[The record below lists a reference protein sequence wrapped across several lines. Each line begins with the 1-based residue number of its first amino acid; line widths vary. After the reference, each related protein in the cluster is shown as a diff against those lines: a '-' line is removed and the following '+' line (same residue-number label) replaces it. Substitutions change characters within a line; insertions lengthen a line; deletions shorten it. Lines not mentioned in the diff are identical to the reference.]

1 MRFGVLGPL
10 EVRAADG
17 SAVRV
22 PETKVRAL
30 LAVLLV
36 HRGRPVPADRLI
48 EDLWGAEPPGGAA
61 KTLRAKVSQLR
72 RALADAGAGAR
83 ELLVFSSPGYLL
95 RAGDG
100 DVDADRFEDLLRRAR
115 EHRDD
120 PRRRAA
126 LLSEALELWRGPA
139 FAGFADEEFARAE
152 AQRLEEQ
159 RLVAVEDL
167 AEARLELGE
176 HALLAG
182 ELGAL
187 VGAHPLRERLR
198 AAHLRALY
206 LSGRQSEALAG
217 YAETRDRLRDELG
230 LDPGPELA
238 ALHQAILRQDAA
250 LEPRPVR
257 AVPRTN
263 LPAPLTELIGREEI
277 VQEVRGLLAGGKE
290 RLVTLTGPGG
300 VGKTRV
306 AFEAARRAADA
317 FPGGVVAVELAALAP
332 GPGAAA
338 GVVEAVAAAFGVRD
352 GATARPGPEDRSRP
366 LADRLVEAVRNRRAL
381 LVLDNC
387 EHVVEPVAELVAAV
401 LREAP
406 ELRVLATGQEALGI
420 VGERLRAVPPLDLPA
435 AGVPD
440 GPGELERRSSAV
452 RLFVARAAAAS
463 PGFALDA
470 GNAADVVAI
479 CRRLDG
485 VPLALELAATRVRAM
500 GVRELAARLDDRFRV
515 LNSAPRG
522 VPPRQRTL
530 RAVIDWSWEPLP
542 EPERAVL
549 RRLAAHADGCTLDAA
564 EVVCAGEV
572 RAGGTGAVVLPD
584 EVVGLLGR
592 LVERSLVVLVETPG
606 GGVRYRLLE
615 SVAAYARERLVEAG
629 EFDGVRRLHRDH
641 YIALAER
648 AAPLLRGREQRRW
661 LERLDAETPNLRA
674 ALNSALEDGAEKEAL
689 RLVNALGWYWFLRGR
704 FTEAHRSFRMALA
717 LGDGADVGGPA
728 EDARAEERRAAAA
741 VWRAAMALLVLD
753 GSDPDPLRQARAAVR
768 RYDEIDDPAGRAWAC
783 WLLGYCTLGFA
794 EASAG
799 FELVERALREY
810 RAQGDRWGAAAALSV
825 RAEVSLYS
833 GEPDGVRRAAT
844 AGAESRALFRE
855 LGDGW
860 GELQAVRVLGEL
872 AEITGDHAGAERL
885 RRDGLRVAEDLGLW
899 NEVSGML
906 ARLGRVALLTGDHA
920 RSAELHRRARDLA
933 AERSFPRGEEFAE
946 IGLGM
951 LARRQG
957 RLDDAERHLRAWL
970 EWCRRWEGAGGI
982 AFILAEL
989 GFVAELRGAAGEA
1002 LALHAE
1008 GLAAARATG
1017 DRRALAL
1024 ALEGLAG
1031 ARALAGEHERAA
1043 RLLGAADAA
1052 RASTGVPLPPAE
1064 RGDVDRV
1071 AASAREALGSDA
1083 YRTAFEAGQKT
1094 PVDDAV
1100 SQEIAEPG
1108 LGAV

>member
-1 MRFGVLGPL
+1 MRFGVLGSL

-48 EDLWGAEPPGGAA
+48 EALWGAEPPGGAA

-72 RALADAGAGAR
+72 RALAEAGAR
-83 ELLVFSSPGYLL
+83 DLLVFSSPGYLL
-95 RAGDG
+95 GTGHG

-115 EHRDD
+115 GGD

-126 LLSEALELWRGPA
+126 LLAEALELWRGEA

-152 AQRLEEQ
+152 AQRLEQQ

-198 AAHLRALY
+198 AAHVRALY
-206 LSGRQSEALAG
+206 LSGRQSEALAA
-217 YAETRDRLRDELG
+217 YAETRDLLRDELG

-257 AVPRTN
+257 GVPGAD

-277 VQEVRGLLAGGKE
+277 VQEVRGLLAGGTE

-306 AFEAARRAADA
+306 AYEAARRAAGA
-317 FPGGVVAVELAALAP
+317 FPGGVPAVELAALAP
-332 GPGAAA
+332 GRGAAA
-338 GVVEAVAAAFGVRD
+338 GVVEAVAAALGVRD
-352 GATARPGPEDRSRP
+352 GATARPAPEERSRP
-366 LADRLVEAVRNRRAL
+366 LLERLVEAVRPRRAL

-387 EHVVEPVAELVAAV
+387 EHVVEPVAELVAV
-401 LREAP
+401 LLREAP
-406 ELRVLATGQEALGI
+406 ELRVLATGQDALGI
-420 VGERLRAVPPLDLPA
+420 MGERLRAVPPLDLPA
-435 AGVPD
+435 ADAPD

-452 RLFVARAAAAS
+452 RLFVARAAAAA
-463 PGFALDA
+463 PGFALDVR
-470 GNAADVVAI
+470 NAADVVAI

-485 VPLALELAATRVRAM
+485 IPLALELAATRVRAM

-515 LNSAPRG
+515 LSSAPRG

-530 RAVIDWSWEPLP
+530 RAVIDWSWELLSG
-542 EPERAVL
+542 PERAVL
-549 RRLAAHADGCTLDAA
+549 RRLAAHTGGCTLSAA
-564 EVVCAGEV
+564 EAVCAGADV
-572 RAGGTGAVVLPD
+572 RAD
-584 EVVGLLGR
+584 EVVDLLGR

-606 GGVRYRLLE
+606 DGVRYRLLE
-615 SVAAYARERLVEAG
+615 SVAAYARERLAEAG
-629 EFDGVRRLHRDH
+629 ESEGVRRLHRDH

-648 AAPLLRGREQRRW
+648 AAPLLRGHEQRRW
-661 LERLDAETPNLRA
+661 LERLDAETANLRA
-674 ALNSALEDGAEKEAL
+674 ALAGALEDGAEQDAL

-704 FTEAHRSFRMALA
+704 FTEAHRSFRMALSPA
-717 LGDGADVGGPA
+717 GDAGGPA
-728 EDARAEERRAAAA
+728 ERANAQGRRAEERRAAAA

-753 GSDPDPLRQARAAVR
+753 GSDPDPLRLAGVAVR

-783 WLLGYCTLGFA
+783 WLLGYCTLGFGA
-794 EASAG
+794 AFAG
-799 FELVERALREY
+799 SELVERALREY
-810 RAQGDRWGAAAALSV
+810 RALGDRWGAAAALSV
-825 RAEVSLYS
+825 HAEVALYR
-833 GEPDGVRRAAT
+833 GEPGGVRHAGT

-872 AEITGDHAGAERL
+872 AEITGDHAGAERV

-933 AERSFPRGEEFAE
+933 AERSFPRGEEYAE

-970 EWCRRWEGAGGI
+970 DWCRRWEGAGGV
-982 AFILAEL
+982 ALILAEL
-989 GFVAELRGAAGEA
+989 GFAAEARGAAGEA
-1002 LALHAE
+1002 LALHRE
-1008 GLAAARATG
+1008 GLAAAHSTG

-1043 RLLGAADAA
+1043 WLLGAAHAA
-1052 RASTGVPLPPAE
+1052 RASTGVPLPAAE
-1064 RGDVDRV
+1064 RGDVDRI
-1071 AASAREALGSDA
+1071 AARVREALGDDA
-1083 YRTAFEAGQKT
+1083 YGKAFEAGQEA

-1100 SQEIAEPG
+1100 GQESSASPLE
-1108 LGAV
+1108 AAKKSR